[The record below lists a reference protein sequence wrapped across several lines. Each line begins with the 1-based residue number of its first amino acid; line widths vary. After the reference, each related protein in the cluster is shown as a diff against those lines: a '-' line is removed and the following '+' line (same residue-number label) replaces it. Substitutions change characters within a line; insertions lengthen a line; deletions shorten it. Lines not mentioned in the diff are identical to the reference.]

1 MSEFDALFNHNILFD
16 GCELVSYGA
25 GRVSVC
31 TKVNSTD
38 LNPYGTAH
46 GGYLYTLCDTLAGVC
61 AYSSGNYCVTM
72 QADIHY
78 MKGVKEDD
86 VLLFSAE
93 TVHNGRK
100 TKVVNVSVTHEEE
113 LICQASFSMYA
124 VADTD
129 HKN

>member
-1 MSEFDALFNHNILFD
+1 MSEFDALFNRSVLFD
-16 GCELVSYGA
+16 GCELICYEAGSVSI
-25 GRVSVC
+25 RTSI
-31 TKVNSTD
+31 NSTD
-38 LNPYGTAH
+38 LNPYGNAH

-61 AYSSGNYCVTM
+61 AFSSGSYCVTM

-78 MKGVKEDD
+78 IKAVKENDI
-86 VLLFSAE
+86 LIFSAE